1 MAGEKTNILKESSST
16 VKFQAVEDVH
26 CGGQMVS
33 LKKFR
38 KEVGNRLVLP
48 NSNLRAPHIKSYTRP
63 PPIKDTLEIEIVYC
77 RISTSRSPS

>member
-1 MAGEKTNILKESSST
+1 MAREKANIHKAVSST
-16 VKFQAVEDVH
+16 VKFLAVEDVH

-33 LKKFR
+33 LEKFR

-63 PPIKDTLEIEIVYC
+63 PPIRTLWRE
-77 RISTSRSPS
+77 